1 MFLQGLL
8 DRYLI
13 PKASNAES
21 KVFYLKMKGD
31 YYRYLAEVATGDTRN
46 GKNIFA
52 WFIYLFLKYYDEQGA
67 RQDFLNNRK
76 YSWF

>member
-1 MFLQGLL
+1 MVHFYSQGLL

-31 YYRYLAEVATGDTRN
+31 YYRYLAEVAVGDTRN
-46 GKNIFA
+46 GK
-52 WFIYLFLKYYDEQGA
+52 FLYFEII
-67 RQDFLNNRK
+67 
-76 YSWF
+76 